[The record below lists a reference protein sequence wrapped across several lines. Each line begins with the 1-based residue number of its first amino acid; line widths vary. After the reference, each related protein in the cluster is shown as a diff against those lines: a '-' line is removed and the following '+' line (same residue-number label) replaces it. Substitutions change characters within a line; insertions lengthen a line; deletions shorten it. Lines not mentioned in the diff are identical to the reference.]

1 MVKFTATTRDVRKL
15 IGFGLSRANI
25 EKLMAGRPILIV
37 GEVIGEAHRE
47 FLIFFGETE
56 AAMRDMMADCITPET
71 ITHGDPD
78 A

>member
-1 MVKFTATTRDVRKL
+1 MVKFTATTGDARKV

-25 EKLMAGRPILIV
+25 EKLIAGRPIVVV

-47 FLIFFGETE
+47 FMIFFGETE
-56 AAMRDMMADCITPET
+56 AAMRDMMADFITPET
-71 ITHGDPD
+71 ITDPD